1 MQTVSDSLV
10 AILWLLKV
18 MNILGVTEL
27 ALLAELLDMQ
37 PCNVEVL
44 ANVSPN

>member
-1 MQTVSDSLV
+1 MQTVSDSFV

-27 ALLAELLDMQ
+27 ALLAELLDM
-37 PCNVEVL
+37 
-44 ANVSPN
+44 